1 MKLIFKQFLEL
12 DMATR
17 IFVVAEHLLFL
28 LYLIAVLYLLFFAL
42 SSIFKIGA
50 KYPKAKKKYRYL
62 VLFVSNGENQ
72 VADSVR
78 AFLKQD
84 YPTENYDI
92 IVVSNNESDELNAEL
107 SELPITLLKMN
118 FKIHHK
124 THSLQHAMGT
134 LDGKSYHAVVI
145 MEGNNTASSDFLD
158 KINNAYYSGGMAI
171 QAHRLAKSCDTDTA
185 VLDAVSEEINNSI
198 FRRGHVNIGLSA
210 GLVGSGMV
218 FSFDW
223 FRDNIMQVT
232 PVGLDKQL
240 ETKLIEQAIFIEYLN
255 DVYVYGDKVSDSS
268 EFGNQRRQWAKTTKD
283 NFKLAVRK
291 LPAALFHGNYDYCN
305 KLFQWILPSRILLI
319 GTLVVISVLMTGI
332 SWSLSLKWW
341 GILLL
346 LVVAFSIAIPDSL
359 VDARFVKAIR
369 TMPKIFIF
377 MVVNKF
383 TRRKTK

>member
-84 YPTENYDI
+84 YPRENYDI
-92 IVVSNNESDELNAEL
+92 IVVSNNESDALNAEL
-107 SELPITLLKMN
+107 SQLPITLLRTN
-118 FKIHHK
+118 FKTHHK

-134 LDGKSYHAVVI
+134 LDGKSYNAVVI
-145 MEGNNTASSDFLD
+145 MEGNNTANSDFLD

-268 EFGNQRRQWAKTTKD
+268 EFGNQRRQWAKTTSD

-291 LPAALFHGNYDYCN
+291 LPVALFRGNYDYCN
-305 KLFQWILPSRILLI
+305 KLFQWVLPSRILLI

-346 LVVAFSIAIPDSL
+346 LIVAFSIAIPDSL